1 MLKIKK
7 HVDFEGEYVENRG
20 KYVDFEGEYVENR
33 GKYVKL
39 MVNIWWSKNK
49 ERGISPLQ
57 NTFKQTRNYLL
68 TIGIIMPITGSDS
81 SALR

>member
-1 MLKIKK
+1 MLTLNMFFGGCTGNIQSI
-7 HVDFEGEYVENRG
+7 HVDFG
-20 KYVDFEGEYVENR
+20 
-33 GKYVKL
+33 
-39 MVNIWWSKNK
+39 WSKNK

-68 TIGIIMPITGSDS
+68 IIGIIMPRFGSVS